1 MCKWKPIVKNG
12 KLRGGIGAGTFH
24 RLGYTPNMETCV
36 DLCCNMDVCGVAFR
50 NKDDCFGIEC
60 NSDESCESV
69 PADAK
74 DIKVEIAHVRAGK
87 RSGQHHKHALLL
99 VVGQT
104 FDSARFAI

>member
-1 MCKWKPIVKNG
+1 
-12 KLRGGIGAGTFH
+12 
-24 RLGYTPNMETCV
+24 METCV